1 MAGVKPGGHAL
12 SQEQAK
18 QRVLKR
24 LAAGDTVEK
33 AMKSVSR
40 SVKTWESWKRSD
52 PDFKVRAD
60 TTLATRKVDSS
71 TRETKRADARAMGFA
86 AWRKKYL
93 DMPTYLHQQ
102 QWIDLI
108 EGREPRALH
117 ESQVF
122 ERGRRNWMIINCPPF
137 HAKSMTITIDYLT
150 YRICCDPT
158 IRTIIVSKTQGL
170 AKQFLGAIKMR
181 LTHPKYAD
189 LIRDFAPEGGFE
201 ETAEQWASDMVT
213 LSTDDRDGVEKD
225 PTIQALGIRGQ
236 IYGARA
242 DLIIVDDAVTL
253 ANANEWEA
261 QQDWLIQE
269 VGSRPGPSGKII
281 VVGTRVRAGDLYYQL
296 RNGENYTSGKSPW
309 TYLSQPAILEE
320 HPDPNQWKTL
330 WPSAS
335 ISWTSG
341 QAEVGED
348 ECDCGQ
354 DICRAGW
361 EVEGEGGKPAREFPR
376 WDGIH
381 LNTLRDSTDNRRWQ
395 LVFMQAEVGGDA
407 TFPAYAIQDSINRGR
422 RRGSAGGMMAVPE
435 GCYIIG
441 SLDPATS
448 GNAGALV
455 MAVHRS
461 SHKRYILDVKNLKH
475 PTPRELKNLMKAW
488 TVEYGIHEWRV
499 EKTGLLTMFTQD
511 DELRSW
517 MNARGVRF
525 TEHYTGKGKWD
536 VEFGVASLAPLFGS
550 YQEYDDGTRARLTEP
565 LIELPRIETDDLKT
579 FVHQL
584 TIWTPELDPKRTPC
598 DLVMALWFADI
609 GARQIARQG
618 DRSPIRRMSSLAP
631 HRDKSRAAVYDLSQY
646 RKNAVA

>member
-60 TTLATRKVDSS
+60 TTLATRKVDSG

-93 DMPTYLHQQ
+93 ELPTFWHQL

-108 EGREPRALH
+108 EGVEPQGLH
-117 ESQVF
+117 QSQTY
-122 ERGRRNWMIINCPPF
+122 EPARRNRILLNCPPG
-137 HAKSMTITIDYLT
+137 HSKSMTLTVDYLT
-150 YRICCDPT
+150 YRICMDPS
-158 IRTIIVSKTQGL
+158 IRTIIVSKTQTL

-201 ETAEQWASDMVT
+201 ETSEKWAEDTIT

-225 PTIQALGIRGQ
+225 PTCQAIGLGGQ

-253 ANANEWEA
+253 ANANEWEKQLA
-261 QQDWLIQE
+261 WLTQE
-269 VGSRPGPSGKII
+269 VGTRPGPSGKIM
-281 VVGTRVRAGDLYYQL
+281 VVGTRVSANDLYYQL

-320 HPDPNQWKTL
+320 HSDPKRWLTL
-330 WPSAS
+330 WPRAS
-335 ISWTSG
+335 MSWSTDD
-341 QAEVGED
+341 D

-354 DICRAGW
+354 PECR
-361 EVEGEGGKPAREFPR
+361 EGYEDGQFPR
-376 WDGIH
+376 WDGVH

-407 TFPAYAIQDSINRGR
+407 TFPAYAIQDSINKGR
-422 RRGSAGGMMAVPE
+422 RHGAAGGMMAVPE

-488 TVEYGIHEWRV
+488 TIEYGVHEWRV

-565 LIELPRIETDDLKT
+565 LIELPRIETDDLKA

-618 DRSPIRRMSSLAP
+618 DRTPIRRMSSLAP